1 MTTGI
6 FCLLTFLKLKQ
17 PLDFTGEKKKIVSK
31 LYVSD
36 FPSNVFLGSN
46 PTLALAGNVFFTI
59 IPIKHTQNRLLFCF
73 TAPDKASV
81 ILFKGKNLVHLQ
93 F

>member
-1 MTTGI
+1 MDYRH
-6 FCLLTFLKLKQ
+6 FLSAYFLEAQ
-17 PLDFTGEKKKIVSK
+17 TAIRFHWGKKKIVSK

-59 IPIKHTQNRLLFCF
+59 IPIKHTQNSLLFCF